1 MSAYFNENGEG
12 DPLFSPGNFTS
23 PTFGNSS
30 GTKSITNLLAERAVV
45 DQILVTGN
53 PGDQRTPGLLYDK
66 ELIIEFWS
74 PTYFYKNMEN
84 VKTIANGAVSV
95 DLGGGAGATVCDM
108 NTLISTGFTGPQPAA
123 QTKTGNK
130 KYFGFENLSSNTNDL
145 WLPAN
150 TTPGEEAAG
159 DYEGQEIVILN
170 SDNNDDLDNSKTTA
184 TVSAAGIQ
192 GWYNPDGSQYI
203 NGVRRRRANTF
214 CAMTIPENGPLRYWY
229 LISTSQ

>member
-23 PTFGNSS
+23 PAFGNSS
-30 GTKSITNLLAERAVV
+30 STKSIMNLLAERAVIT
-45 DQILVTGN
+45 QTLVTGK
-53 PGDQRTPGLLYDK
+53 PGEQRTPELLNIK
-66 ELIIEFWS
+66 ELQIVFWS
-74 PTYFYKNMEN
+74 PSYFYKDIINRA
-84 VKTIANGAVSV
+84 TITNGAISV

-108 NTLISTGFTGPQPAA
+108 NTLISSGFPGPQPAA

-130 KYFGFENLSSNTNDL
+130 KYFGFENLSSATNDL

-150 TTPGEEAAG
+150 ITPGEEAAG
-159 DYEGQEIVILN
+159 DYEGQEIVIIN
-170 SDNNDDLDNSKTTA
+170 SDPNDDLDNSTTTA

-192 GWYNPDGSQYI
+192 GWYEPDGTSFAT
-203 NGVRRRRANTF
+203 GVRRRRAATF
-214 CAMTIPENGPLRYWY
+214 CAMTIPENDSLRYWY